1 MWYTLSKSNIRGN
14 KMAKYDF
21 LKDIIK
27 IIAPGTPL
35 RMGIDN
41 ILNAKSGALI
51 VLMNEEDIS
60 RSKDLIQPG
69 FYVNCEYTPQKVY
82 ELAKMDGAVIMD
94 EDATRI
100 LYANVQLTPDP
111 SLPTKETGMRHRNA
125 ERTAKQTGKASI
137 AISRRRSIVSIYW
150 GAYSYVLNDL
160 NFLITKVDQ
169 GLKTIEKY
177 SDSYGKALDSLDILE
192 MENRVTLFDICKTLE
207 KGFKAKKIGVEIE
220 PYIWEMGLDGRMAK
234 IQMDEMLSEVEE
246 NLKMIITD
254 YYNLEDPIDSERA
267 KDIYDKIFSFSE
279 KDLLDYSKMI
289 HFLGYNSD
297 NLVTEINVIPRG
309 FRLMDNIPKI
319 PLSVSY
325 NLVREF
331 GNLKGISNASAEKL
345 MGVEGIGEKRSQA
358 IIEGLESL
366 KHKTTHLK

>member
-1 MWYTLSKSNIRGN
+1 
-14 KMAKYDF
+14 MAKYDF

-41 ILNAKSGALI
+41 ILNAKSGAL
-51 VLMNEEDIS
+51 VLLMNEEDII
-60 RSKDLIQPG
+60 RSKNLIQPG
-69 FYVNCEYTPQKVY
+69 FYVNCEYTAQRIY

-111 SLPTKETGMRHRNA
+111 SIPTKETGMRHRNA
-125 ERTAKQTGKASI
+125 ERMAKQTGKAAI

-160 NFLITKVDQ
+160 NFLITKVNQ

-177 SDSYGKALDSLDILE
+177 SDSYGKALDLLDTLE
-192 MENRVTLFDICKTLE
+192 TENRVTLFDVCKTLE
-207 KGFKAKKIGVEIE
+207 KGVKAKKIEIEIE

-234 IQMDEMLSEVEE
+234 IQMDEMLSELED
-246 NLKMIITD
+246 NLIMIITD
-254 YYNLEDPIDSERA
+254 YYNQENSIDMEKA
-267 KDIYDKIFSFSE
+267 KEIYDKIFNFSE
-279 KDLLDYSKMI
+279 KDLMDYVKIS
-289 HFLGYNSD
+289 HFLGYGND
-297 NLVTEINVIPRG
+297 NLVTEINIVPKG
-309 FRLMDNIPKI
+309 FRLMGNIPKI

-325 NLVREF
+325 NLVKVF
-331 GNLKGISNASAEKL
+331 GNLKGISEASSEEL
-345 MGVEGIGEKRSQA
+345 MNVEGIGEKRSQA
-358 IIEGLESL
+358 IIDGLESL
-366 KHKTTHLK
+366 KKNKSSHMR